1 MIRTSRIWLTIPG
14 LLNCFIPNR
23 PIFLLPI
30 PIKGSAK
37 AARMLSPAEQNRGR
51 SARGIRVVA
60 IGGGTGLSTILKGL
74 KQYTVRTS
82 EIAPSSFTPEAPV
95 ISDLT
100 ALVTVSDDGGS
111 SGRLRR
117 ELGMLP
123 PGDVRN
129 CLVALSEDENFL
141 SKLFQ
146 YRFSSSGDLEGH
158 NFGNLFLAALT
169 AMTGDF
175 AVAVQQASEILATRG
190 HILPATS
197 ANVQLEAIMDD
208 GSHVLGE
215 TNINA
220 SQRRI
225 VELQMVPANP
235 EPLPQALAAIAA
247 ADVITMGPGSLFT
260 SLVTNLLVRG
270 IPEAIADSSAVKVFI
285 CNLMTEANESLHMKA
300 SDHIKA
306 IYGHSPRRIFDYAL
320 VNTAP
325 VSASMR
331 ERYAEEHAEQVEAD
345 IPAMEELGV
354 KCIPGNFVMES
365 HFARHATDRLCQELL
380 LLANS
385 ARRSSELAPQALR

>member
-1 MIRTSRIWLTIPG
+1 MVSH
-14 LLNCFIPNR
+14 
-23 PIFLLPI
+23 
-30 PIKGSAK
+30 A
-37 AARMLSPAEQNRGR
+37 QNRGG
-51 SARGIRVVA
+51 SASGIRVWA
-60 IGGGTGLSTILKGL
+60 FGRGTGLSTLLKGL
-74 KQYTVRTS
+74 KRYTT
-82 EIAPSSFTPEAPV
+82 AAGEAPCSAPY

-100 ALVTVSDDGGS
+100 AVVTVSDDGGS

-129 CLVALSEDENFL
+129 CLVALSADESL
-141 SKLFQ
+141 ISKLFQ

-175 AVAVQQASEILATRG
+175 AVAVKQASEILATRG

-208 GSHVLGE
+208 GSRVLGE
-215 TNINA
+215 TSINA

-225 VELQMVPANP
+225 VELQVVPPNP
-235 EPLPQALAAIAA
+235 DPLPQTLEAIAR

-260 SLVTNLLVRG
+260 SLVPNLLVRG
-270 IPEAIADSSAVKVFI
+270 IPEAIASSRAVRVFI
-285 CNLMTEANESLHMKA
+285 CNLMTEANESLNMTA

-306 IYGHSPRRIFDYAL
+306 IYNHSSGKIFDYAL

-331 ERYAEEHAEQVEAD
+331 ERYAEEHAEQVQAD
-345 IPAMEELGV
+345 IDAIEEMGV
-354 KCIPGNFVMES
+354 KCIAGNFVLES
-365 HFARHATDRLCQELL
+365 HYARHATDRLCQELL
-380 LLANS
+380 SLAKF
-385 ARRSSELAPQALR
+385 ARHPADLASQALR

>member
-1 MIRTSRIWLTIPG
+1 MPS
-14 LLNCFIPNR
+14 
-23 PIFLLPI
+23 
-30 PIKGSAK
+30 S
-37 AARMLSPAEQNRGR
+37 AEQNRDR

-74 KQYTVRTS
+74 KQYTVRAGEVPS
-82 EIAPSSFTPEAPV
+82 SSFTAETPF

-220 SQRRI
+220 SQHRI
-225 VELQMVPANP
+225 VELQMAPPNP
-235 EPLPQALAAIAA
+235 EPLPQALAAIAD

-270 IPEAIADSSAVKVFI
+270 IPEAIAASPAVKVFI

-300 SDHIKA
+300 SDHIRS
-306 IYGHSPRRIFDYAL
+306 IYDHSPCRIFDYAL

-331 ERYAEEHAEQVEAD
+331 ERYAEEHAEQVDAD
-345 IPAMEELGV
+345 IPAIEQLGV
-354 KCIPGNFVMES
+354 KCIPGNFIMES

-380 LLANS
+380 RLANS
-385 ARRSSELAPQALR
+385 HLRPAELARQALR

>member
-1 MIRTSRIWLTIPG
+1 MP
-14 LLNCFIPNR
+14 
-23 PIFLLPI
+23 
-30 PIKGSAK
+30 
-37 AARMLSPAEQNRGR
+37 SPAEQNRGR
-51 SARGIRVVA
+51 SPGGIRVVA
-60 IGGGTGLSTILKGL
+60 IGGGTGLSTLLKGL
-74 KQYTVRTS
+74 KQYTVRAG
-82 EIAPSSFTPEAPV
+82 EITPEAPF

-225 VELQMVPANP
+225 VELQIVPANP

-270 IPEAIADSSAVKVFI
+270 IPEAIAASPALKVFI

-306 IYGHSPRRIFDYAL
+306 LHEHAEMRIFDFALINRKPVTNAVRARYAL
-320 VNTAP
+320 EG
-325 VSASMR
+325 AS
-331 ERYAEEHAEQVEAD
+331 QIVAD
-345 IPAMEELGV
+345 LDAVRSLGV
-354 KCIPGNFVMES
+354 QPILGEYLADDDK
-365 HFARHATDRLCQELL
+365 ARHATDQVAHDLIHLTQIALVQGK
-380 LLANS
+380 ANV
-385 ARRSSELAPQALR
+385 APAGFGAGS

>member
-1 MIRTSRIWLTIPG
+1 MPSPG
-14 LLNCFIPNR
+14 
-23 PIFLLPI
+23 
-30 PIKGSAK
+30 
-37 AARMLSPAEQNRGR
+37 EQNRGR

-60 IGGGTGLSTILKGL
+60 IGGGTGLSTLLKGL
-74 KQYTVRTS
+74 KQYVVRAG
-82 EIAPSSFTPEAPV
+82 ELPPDGPF

-129 CLVALSEDENFL
+129 CLVAVSEDENL
-141 SKLFQ
+141 ISKLFQ
-146 YRFSSSGDLEGH
+146 YRFSRSGDLEGH

-175 AVAVQQASEILATRG
+175 AVAVRQASEILATRG

-225 VELQMVPANP
+225 VELQIVPANP
-235 EPLPQALAAIAA
+235 EPLPQALAAIAS

-260 SLVTNLLVRG
+260 SLVTNVLVRG
-270 IPEAIADSSAVKVFI
+270 IPEAIAASRAVKVFI
-285 CNLMTEANESLHMKA
+285 CNLMTEANESLNMTA

-306 IYGHSPRRIFDYAL
+306 IYAHTPGRIFDYAL

-345 IPAMEELGV
+345 IPAIEQLGV
-354 KCIPGNFVMES
+354 RCIPGNFILES
-365 HFARHATDRLCQELL
+365 HFARHATDRICQELL
-380 LLANS
+380 RLAIS
-385 ARRSSELAPQALR
+385 ARPVPELAPQALR

>member
-1 MIRTSRIWLTIPG
+1 MASY
-14 LLNCFIPNR
+14 
-23 PIFLLPI
+23 
-30 PIKGSAK
+30 
-37 AARMLSPAEQNRGR
+37 AEQNRGG
-51 SARGIRVVA
+51 AATGTRVVA
-60 IGGGTGLSTILKGL
+60 IGGGTGLSTLLKGL
-74 KQYTVRTS
+74 KKYTVH
-82 EIAPSSFTPEAPV
+82 TPEIPAEGQF

-100 ALVTVSDDGGS
+100 AVVTVSDDGGS

-129 CLVALSEDENFL
+129 CLVAVSEDENLL

-146 YRFSSSGDLEGH
+146 YRFSSAGDLEGH

-175 AVAVQQASEILATRG
+175 AVAVKQASEILATRG

-215 TNINA
+215 TRITA

-225 VELQMVPANP
+225 VELQMVPAHP
-235 EPLPQALAAIAA
+235 EPLPQTLEAIAR
-247 ADVITMGPGSLFT
+247 ADVITIGPGSLFT
-260 SLVTNLLVRG
+260 SLVPNLLVRG
-270 IPEAIADSSAVKVFI
+270 IAEAIAGSHAVRVFI
-285 CNLMTEANESLHMKA
+285 CNLMTEANESLNMTA
-300 SDHIKA
+300 SDHVKA
-306 IYGHSPRRIFDYAL
+306 IFNHSAGKKIFDYAL

-331 ERYAEEHAEQVEAD
+331 ERYAEEHAEQVQADTEA
-345 IPAMEELGV
+345 IEQLGV
-354 KCIPGNFVMES
+354 KCIPGNFIMES
-365 HFARHATDRLCQELL
+365 HYARHATDRLCQELMA
-380 LLANS
+380 LAKF
-385 ARRSSELAPQALR
+385 ARHPANMASQALR

>member
-1 MIRTSRIWLTIPG
+1 MP
-14 LLNCFIPNR
+14 
-23 PIFLLPI
+23 
-30 PIKGSAK
+30 
-37 AARMLSPAEQNRGR
+37 SPAEQNRGR

-60 IGGGTGLSTILKGL
+60 IGGGTGLSTLLKGL
-74 KQYTVRTS
+74 KQYTVRTG
-82 EIAPSSFTPEAPV
+82 EVAPDGPY

-100 ALVTVSDDGGS
+100 GLVTVSDDGGS

-117 ELGMLP
+117 ELGILP

-146 YRFSSSGDLEGH
+146 FRFSSPGDLEGH

-175 AVAVQQASEILATRG
+175 AVAVKQASEILATRG
-190 HILPATS
+190 HILPATT
-197 ANVQLEAIMDD
+197 ANVQLKALMDD

-220 SQRRI
+220 SQHRI
-225 VELQMVPANP
+225 VELQIVPANP
-235 EPLPQALAAIAA
+235 EPLPQALAAIAT

-270 IPEAIADSSAVKVFI
+270 VPEAIAASPALKVFI

-306 IYGHSPRRIFDYAL
+306 IYDHSPQRIFDYAL
-320 VNTAP
+320 VNTAL

-354 KCIPGNFVMES
+354 KCIPGNFIMES
-365 HFARHATDRLCQELL
+365 HFARHATDRLCQELVR
-380 LLANS
+380 LAYS
-385 ARRSSELAPQALR
+385 ARRSPELAPQALR

>member
-1 MIRTSRIWLTIPG
+1 
-14 LLNCFIPNR
+14 
-23 PIFLLPI
+23 
-30 PIKGSAK
+30 
-37 AARMLSPAEQNRGR
+37 
-51 SARGIRVVA
+51 
-60 IGGGTGLSTILKGL
+60 
-74 KQYTVRTS
+74 
-82 EIAPSSFTPEAPV
+82 
-95 ISDLT
+95 
-100 ALVTVSDDGGS
+100 
-111 SGRLRR
+111 
-117 ELGMLP
+117 MLP

-129 CLVALSEDENFL
+129 CLVAVSEDENL
-141 SKLFQ
+141 ISKLFQ
-146 YRFSSSGDLEGH
+146 FRFSSSGDLEGH

-175 AVAVQQASEILATRG
+175 AVAVKQASEILATRG

-225 VELQMVPANP
+225 VELQMKPANP

-270 IPEAIADSSAVKVFI
+270 VPEAIANSPAVKVFI
-285 CNLMTEANESLHMKA
+285 CNLMTEANESLNMKA
-300 SDHIKA
+300 SDHVKA
-306 IYGHSPRRIFDYAL
+306 IYAHSPRRIFDYAL

-331 ERYAEEHAEQVEAD
+331 ERYAEEHAQQVEAD
-345 IPAMEELGV
+345 IPAIEQLGV
-354 KCIPGNFVMES
+354 KCIPGNFILES

-380 LLANS
+380 RLANS
-385 ARRSSELAPQALR
+385 ARRAPELAPQALR

>member
-1 MIRTSRIWLTIPG
+1 MS
-14 LLNCFIPNR
+14 
-23 PIFLLPI
+23 
-30 PIKGSAK
+30 
-37 AARMLSPAEQNRGR
+37 SPAEQNRGR

-60 IGGGTGLSTILKGL
+60 IGGGTGLSTLLKGL
-74 KQYTVRTS
+74 KQYTVRPG
-82 EIAPSSFTPEAPV
+82 ELVPDGPY

-146 YRFSSSGDLEGH
+146 FRFSSPGDLEGH

-175 AVAVQQASEILATRG
+175 AVAVKQAAEILATRG

-197 ANVQLEAIMDD
+197 ANVQLKAIMDD
-208 GSHVLGE
+208 GSQVLGE

-220 SQRRI
+220 SQHRI
-225 VELQMVPANP
+225 VELQMVPPNP

-270 IPEAIADSSAVKVFI
+270 VPEAIAASPALKVFI

-306 IYGHSPRRIFDYAL
+306 LYDHSPRRIFDYAL

-331 ERYAEEHAEQVEAD
+331 ERYAEEDAEQVEAD
-345 IPAMEELGV
+345 IPAMEQLGV
-354 KCIPGNFVMES
+354 KCIPGSFIMES
-365 HFARHATDRLCQELL
+365 HFARHATDRLCQELIG
-380 LLANS
+380 LAYS
-385 ARRSSELAPQALR
+385 TRRPPELARQALR

>member
-1 MIRTSRIWLTIPG
+1 MPPHPEQDRR
-14 LLNCFIPNR
+14 R
-23 PIFLLPI
+23 
-30 PIKGSAK
+30 
-37 AARMLSPAEQNRGR
+37 AASGT
-51 SARGIRVVA
+51 RVVV
-60 IGGGTGLSTILKGL
+60 IGGGTGLSTLLKGL
-74 KQYTVRTS
+74 KKYTPRPT
-82 EIAPSSFTPEAPV
+82 EIPAPQF

-100 ALVTVSDDGGS
+100 GVVTVSDDGGS

-129 CLVALSEDENFL
+129 CLVALSEDENL
-141 SKLFQ
+141 ISKLFQ

-158 NFGNLFLAALT
+158 NFGNLFLASLT

-175 AVAVQQASEILATRG
+175 AVAVKQASEILATRG

-235 EPLPQALAAIAA
+235 EPLPQALAAIAS

-270 IPEAIADSSAVKVFI
+270 IPEAIAASPALKVFI

-306 IYGHSPRRIFDYAL
+306 IYDHSPRRIFDYAL

-331 ERYAEEHAEQVEAD
+331 ERYAEEHAQQVEAD
-345 IPAMEELGV
+345 IPAIEQLGV
-354 KCIPGNFVMES
+354 KCIPGNFILEK

-380 LLANS
+380 RLANS
-385 ARRSSELAPQALR
+385 ARRPAELAPQALR